1 MLRKLMKHELRA
13 TGRIMLPMFLLVL
26 ITAVGANISTRT
38 LLEMDSGVL
47 NVLGLIIMTAFALA
61 IAAVCIMA
69 FVLMIQRFYKNLLQ
83 DEGYVMM
90 TLPVSVHQHVISKL
104 LVSMLWFVL
113 SAVVVAAAFFILA
126 YEVGIVTD
134 IFTGLKKLLTEMGA
148 AEYYFDAAAFVVE
161 FTVLLFFGCA
171 ASCLNI
177 YLAMAIGH
185 SFANRKLLMSVVA
198 YFVIQFAL
206 EIVAAVFASILSRLS
221 DSGALLQLEKLM
233 LNMAELTVMH
243 VALLCVTLMSII
255 SAAVFYFPTVWCL
268 KHKLNL
274 E

>member
-161 FTVLLFFGCA
+161 FTVLLFFGCV

-206 EIVAAVFASILSRLS
+206 EIIKINFFQKILTESR
-221 DSGALLQLEKLM
+221 KP
-233 LNMAELTVMH
+233 
-243 VALLCVTLMSII
+243 
-255 SAAVFYFPTVWCL
+255 FFPVNFRFFDNTFKNRFFGNNV
-268 KHKLNL
+268 HSRFIGH
-274 E
+274 